1 VQDFSRNAPAS
12 AAPFAV
18 NDSPQALSPPGIEFR
33 YSHSESLCEAP
44 VMSVALPDLPG
55 RPLVLTSPT
64 IRTINSLQAQLAER
78 LDESGNVQIDGS
90 AVDRIDTAGLQLLAA
105 FVRDLQAEA
114 RSVEWVGCSVALRR
128 AANALGVA
136 VALGLGSDKT

>member
-1 VQDFSRNAPAS
+1 
-12 AAPFAV
+12 
-18 NDSPQALSPPGIEFR
+18 
-33 YSHSESLCEAP
+33 
-44 VMSVALPDLPG
+44 MSVALPDLPG

-114 RSVEWVGCSVALRR
+114 RSVEWLGCSTALRR
-128 AANALGVA
+128 SANALGLGA
-136 VALGLGSDKT
+136 ALGLGSERP